1 MKLLY
6 LNIYVILS
14 LLIFSQSI
22 TYSQKPKFLSFKEE
36 TFSKEYI
43 NLVNYIKNYGG
54 YINPKLTINEKS
66 ITNRFILTK
75 EDIKKDETIL
85 FIPEKILISKLHVNV
100 NRKCVEAYGF
110 EQEDDHDYECLV
122 YFMTLDKYNSSSMFK
137 PYYDFLPKIDKNE
150 FIISLTKEEI
160 EQYKE
165 TGIPEGINSFNH
177 FFHKALDP
185 VKERLKHFAEKNK
198 IKYEQILED
207 FLNIFILVGTRNF
220 GRPGFFADFSTMVPY
235 LDLINHSDKNNTH
248 WFYDEYKE
256 GYYLIAVRD
265 IKKNEELTDSY
276 GKYFNSY
283 LFKTYGFVIPGNSI
297 NDRLYVR
304 INDELTRLD
313 LDHPDDTVFHI
324 FDKINYDNIEFEEAR
339 KNVLNVLYEKKKYLE
354 NLKPERFALKVIFKE
369 YLEILSV
376 YINKIKLISLP
387 YIKNYLKLKI

>member
-22 TYSQKPKFLSFKEE
+22 THSQKPKFLSVKEE

-75 EDIKKDETIL
+75 EDIQKDETIL

-137 PYYDFLPKIDKNE
+137 PYYDFLPKIDKND

-177 FFHKALDP
+177 FFYKALDP

-207 FLNIFILVGTRNF
+207 FLNNFILVGTRNF

-248 WFYDEYKE
+248 WFYDEHKE

-304 INDELTRLD
+304 INDEITRLD

-324 FDKINYDNIEFEEAR
+324 FDKINYDKIEFEEAR
-339 KNVLNVLYEKKKYLE
+339 KNVLNILFEKKKYLE

-376 YINKIKLISLP
+376 YIDKIKLISLP